1 MKMPIHNFQSL
12 FNIAAE
18 IKTPVSLGA
27 LVALVIFTVVYFNP
41 PTLMGVTAI
50 CAVAIIAIIAFITD
64 INRGTPLNEEVDT
77 SVNISKD
84 LRVKEVI
91 WSNLDAALNVNG
103 FNERERNDSEMLM
116 GERYEFSWAGGTPSL
131 FIVQLKSGELS
142 PATVLQLRGM
152 KSELESKRKRDDIGK
167 IVIICDVRQIF
178 DALHYNVIGSN
189 DLVLLTHYS
198 IDKIKEEDAGSAHL
212 RKLLF

>member
-84 LRVKEVI
+84 LRVKEEI

>member
-142 PATVLQLRGM
+142 AATVLQLRGM
-152 KSELESKRKRDDIGK
+152 KSELESKRKSDDIKK

-178 DALHYNVIGSN
+178 DVLHHSVNGSN
-189 DLVLLTHYS
+189 DLALLTHYS
-198 IDKIKEEDAGSAHL
+198 IDKIKEEVVGSAHL